1 MNFTDKV
8 VEIKDSQNHAYIL
21 EAPELFFS
29 VGYKVLLGQEKNG
42 FIKCTKVSHN
52 GKDKLIYDI
61 SKYKTLESLMF
72 SLKLDVMLSIL
83 INFLDSIIL
92 VKNNGFMQCEN
103 ILVSPDQIFI
113 DCENL
118 SVNLIYLPIYF
129 EADNVS
135 YRIFEK
141 ELKINLSVILKAYN
155 EQNPYIKAIYENMM
169 DSDFTLEDVHAS
181 LKDLQLKDYASL
193 NQRVGKKKN
202 GNKGLKGVGSNDK
215 FAGMKKRF
223 LFGRKK

>member
-21 EAPELFFS
+21 DASELFFP

-61 SKYKTLESLMF
+61 SKLKTLESLMF
-72 SLKLDVMLSIL
+72 SLKLDVILSIL

-113 DCENL
+113 NCENL

-155 EQNPYIKAIYENMM
+155 EQNPYINAIYENMM
-169 DSDFTLEDVHAS
+169 DLDFTLEDVHAS

-202 GNKGLKGVGSNDK
+202 GNKGLKGVESNDK

>member
-61 SKYKTLESLMF
+61 SKFKTLETLMF
-72 SLKLDVMLSIL
+72 SLKLDVILSIL

-155 EQNPYIKAIYENMM
+155 EQNPYINAIYENMM

-202 GNKGLKGVGSNDK
+202 GNKGLKGMGSNDK

>member
-21 EAPELFFS
+21 EVPELFFS

-61 SKYKTLESLMF
+61 SKFKTLESLMF
-72 SLKLDVMLSIL
+72 SLKLDVILSIL

-155 EQNPYIKAIYENMM
+155 EQNPYINAIYENMM

-202 GNKGLKGVGSNDK
+202 GNKGLKGMGSNDK

>member
-42 FIKCTKVSHN
+42 FIKCTRVSHN

-61 SKYKTLESLMF
+61 SKFKTLETLMF
-72 SLKLDVMLSIL
+72 SLKLDVILSIL

-135 YRIFEK
+135 CRIFEK

-155 EQNPYIKAIYENMM
+155 EQNPYINAIYENMM

-202 GNKGLKGVGSNDK
+202 GNKGLKGMGSNDK

>member
-21 EAPELFFS
+21 EAPDLFFS

-61 SKYKTLESLMF
+61 SKFKTLETLMF
-72 SLKLDVMLSIL
+72 SLKLDVILSIL

-103 ILVSPDQIFI
+103 ILVSTDQIFI

-155 EQNPYIKAIYENMM
+155 EQNPYINSIYENMM

-202 GNKGLKGVGSNDK
+202 GNKGLKGMGSNDK

>member
-21 EAPELFFS
+21 EAPDLFFS

-61 SKYKTLESLMF
+61 SKFKTLETLMF
-72 SLKLDVMLSIL
+72 SLKLDVILSIL

-155 EQNPYIKAIYENMM
+155 EQNPYINAIYENMM

-202 GNKGLKGVGSNDK
+202 GNKGLKGMGSNDK

>member
-21 EAPELFFS
+21 EASELFFS

>member
-61 SKYKTLESLMF
+61 SKFKTLETLMF
-72 SLKLDVMLSIL
+72 SLKLDVILSIL

-155 EQNPYIKAIYENMM
+155 EQNPYINVIYENMM

-202 GNKGLKGVGSNDK
+202 GNKGLKGMGSNDK